1 MSIWVDVARV
11 ATAVNVVLLLALASV
26 WGRNYLQFR
35 SKHPLGLLIF
45 SFFLLAQNLLAL
57 YMYLVDPTL
66 SGWFST
72 AVPAIAW
79 RAMMMLH
86 VLETVGLA
94 FLAWI
99 TFD

>member
-1 MSIWVDVARV
+1 MSLWVDVARV
-11 ATAVNVVLLLALASV
+11 ASAANVVLLLALASV

-45 SFFLLAQNLLAL
+45 AVFLLAQNALAL

-72 AVPAIAW
+72 AVPVIVW
-79 RAMMMLH
+79 RLMMLLH
-86 VLETVGLA
+86 VFETVGLL